1 MIHIYFKLNQ
11 MKKFLFL
18 LLFISCLFINSLTAQ
33 NFLPLEWKFKT
44 GDSLEWAKPSFD
56 DHEWKSIKTD
66 KSWENQGYKDYDGY
80 AWYRTQIVI
89 PIKYKKSAD
98 KYGGLLLRF
107 PNIDDSDMSYW
118 NGECIGVTGELPP
131 HYQSGYGK
139 IREYVIASN
148 KILWDKPN
156 TIAVRVYDGTGD
168 GGIYGGISEL
178 LVKGASEN
186 FKIEIVL
193 QQKDHIIRDK
203 QNGITLP
210 LELNNKLKER
220 ISGKVTMKLIDDFG
234 KEYNEITQNVI
245 VPSNRKVIKNLV
257 IGNLSAGFYKA
268 NIVFEGKDMN
278 QRFTYHFG
286 VEPEKI
292 VSPLDREPDFD
303 NFWNRAKREL
313 ASVDPQF
320 KLIKIDSLGNKTKD
334 VYLLEMRSLG
344 NILIRGWYCVP
355 KKAGIYP
362 AILQVQGYSSNQL
375 SSYRVNDD
383 GFINLLLNI
392 RGHGNSKDDFN
403 PGFPGYL
410 QYFLDDK
417 ELYVYRGAYMDCLRA
432 VDFLFS
438 RKEVDTTKVIVE
450 GGSQGGALSFATA
463 ALDNKRIRLCVPM
476 VPFLSDFKDYFKVA
490 EWPGNEF
497 KQYVKE
503 HPLIG
508 WDNVYK
514 TLSYFDIKNLA
525 PWIKAPVRMS
535 IGLVDVTCPPH
546 INFAA
551 YNQLTVPKE
560 YEVFPFSGHGL
571 PSDSGINNQK
581 WIRKQLGM
589 TE

>member
-1 MIHIYFKLNQ
+1 

-18 LLFISCLFINSLTAQ
+18 LSLISCLFINNLVAQ
-33 NFLPLEWKFKT
+33 NFLPLEWRFKT
-44 GDSLEWAKPSFD
+44 GDNLEWGKPTFD
-56 DHEWKSIKTD
+56 DHDWKLIKID
-66 KSWENQGYKDYDGY
+66 NSWENQGYKDFDGY
-80 AWYRTQIVI
+80 AWYRTQITI
-89 PIKYKKSAD
+89 PVKYKKSAD

-107 PNIDDSDMSYW
+107 PNIDDSDMAYW
-118 NGECIGVTGELPP
+118 NGECIGVTGEFPP

-139 IREYVIASN
+139 TREYIISAN
-148 KILWDKPN
+148 KIEWDKPN

-168 GGIYGGISEL
+168 GGIYGGVSEL
-178 LVKGASEN
+178 LVKGAAEN
-186 FKIEIVL
+186 FKIDVPL
-193 QQKDHIIRDK
+193 QQKDHIIREK
-203 QNGITLP
+203 QNVVILP
-210 LELNNKLKER
+210 LEFNNKLKER
-220 ISGKVTMKLIDDFG
+220 VSGKVTMKLVDDFG
-234 KEYNEITQNVI
+234 KEYNEIVQNVS
-245 VPSNRKVIKNLV
+245 VSSKTKLV
-257 IGNLSAGFYKA
+257 KKLSVENLSAGFYTA
-268 NIVFEGKDMN
+268 HILFEGKDMN

-286 VEPEKI
+286 LEPEKI
-292 VSPLDREPDFD
+292 ISPLDRESDFD
-303 NFWNRAKREL
+303 DFWDRAKREL
-313 ASVDPQF
+313 AAVDPQF
-320 KLIKIDSLGNKTKD
+320 KLTKIDSLGSKTKD

-344 NILIRGWYCVP
+344 NILVRGWYCVP
-355 KKAGIYP
+355 KKAGVYP

-375 SSYRVNDD
+375 SANRVDD
-383 GFINLLLNI
+383 DDFINLLINI

-417 ELYVYRGAYMDCLRA
+417 ELYVYRGAYMDCIRA

-438 RKEVDTTKVIVE
+438 RKEVDQTKVIVE

-490 EWPGNEF
+490 VWPGNEF
-497 KQYVKE
+497 TKYVNE

-508 WDNVYK
+508 WDKVYK

-535 IGLVDVTCPPH
+535 VGLVDITCPPH

-551 YNQLTVPKE
+551 YNQLSVPKE

-571 PSDSGINNQK
+571 PSEASVNNQK